1 MDIDFEALKERD
13 ADVPE
18 LVDMHDY
25 FSKVKPTAKNEW
37 TGRFQGKNLIWIV
50 AEAFSDQMLDPER
63 TPPCG
68 SCPMRGS
75 SATTSIPRCGGCP
88 PQTGSM

>member
-1 MDIDFEALKERD
+1 MDIDFQALKERD

-37 TGRFQGKNLIWIV
+37 TAVSREK
-50 AEAFSDQMLDPER
+50 SHLD
-63 TPPCG
+63 
-68 SCPMRGS
+68 
-75 SATTSIPRCGGCP
+75 CGGGLFRP
-88 PQTGSM
+88 DAGPGAHPHSVEAVP